1 MSDCPYCSAQI
12 SPQIS
17 KEGGYCPYCDELILG
32 DWKESDITEEVES
45 DDTTEELE
53 ITQQILVD
61 PNTKISEENTA
72 NHILVAEENKSSV
85 PLTSKV
91 TVPLT
96 SKVVLKQDD
105 LVEDDN
111 NIRGYILEDEEESS
125 EELLE
130 LPIRTSLGKPKRED
144 PSKNILGK
152 KGVLISLVAVLF
164 IGFFGAYSF
173 GFFEPGD
180 EDDVS
185 STESL
190 AIPHYVPE
198 IKTVQPEKK
207 VVKNRSSGK
216 RKQQT
221 KSSGNTTSNYKAIEE
236 TTVGGIT
243 TFKSSGP
250 VLSRPKLKSTANKSS
265 SAKLQE
271 DISDLQRSL
280 RYCHTKA
287 LKRDPSVRGKWQVS
301 FTVVET
307 GKAEGVQV
315 KNLREKH
322 KSMESCMKTRVEGF
336 TFSKLSSS
344 SFQKFSISF
353 G

>member
-12 SPQIS
+12 TLQIS

-32 DWKESDITEEVES
+32 DWKEIDITEEVES

-53 ITQQILVD
+53 ITQQIFVEPD
-61 PNTKISEENTA
+61 IKISEENTE
-72 NHILVAEENKSSV
+72 NHILVGEENKSAV
-85 PLTSKV
+85 TLT
-91 TVPLT
+91 P
-96 SKVVLKQDD
+96 KVVLKQDD

-130 LPIRTSLGKPKRED
+130 LPIRASLGKPKRED
-144 PSKNILGK
+144 PSNNILGK
-152 KGVLISLVAVLF
+152 KGVLFSLVAVLF
-164 IGFFGAYSF
+164 IGFIGAYSF
-173 GFFEPGD
+173 GFFETGD
-180 EDDVS
+180 VDDVS

-190 AIPHYVPE
+190 ATPHYVPE

-207 VVKNRSSGK
+207 VVRNRSTGK

-221 KSSGNTTSNYKAIEE
+221 KSSGSTTSNYKAIEE

-250 VLSRPKLKSTANKSS
+250 VLSRPKLKSTANKSA

-271 DISDLQRSL
+271 DIADLQRSL

-301 FTVVET
+301 FTVVEI